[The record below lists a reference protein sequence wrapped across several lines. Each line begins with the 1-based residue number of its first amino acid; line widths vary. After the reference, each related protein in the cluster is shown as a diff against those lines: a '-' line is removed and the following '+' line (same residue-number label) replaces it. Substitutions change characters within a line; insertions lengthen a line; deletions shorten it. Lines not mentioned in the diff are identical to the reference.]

1 MNLPIATELAQIW
14 RVAYSSVLVT
24 VGLCVAFALA
34 VAGFGRVSEMQRAG
48 RATAANAYRA
58 VSVCC
63 LVLCAAAVVYGL
75 ILVGQKS

>member
-34 VAGFGRVSEMQRAG
+34 VAGFGRGSEMQRAG

-58 VSVCC
+58 VSFCC